1 MNFACDREARR
12 FLARDF
18 HALKP
23 NQPKKRRRGG
33 RIMMAKGVV
42 KICAIITMVLALGAA
57 PVLMTEA
64 SAQTRLRPGFN
75 LFSLRDDVEIGRQS
89 AMQIERQYR
98 TYEDP
103 RVTRIGKR
111 LAARSSM
118 PGLPWRFRV
127 IDRSD
132 VNAFALPGGYVYVT
146 SGLLRAVRSEDE
158 LAGVLAHEIM
168 HVTLRHGTN
177 QASKAM
183 LAQAP
188 LQILSNQLGS
198 GLGATLARFGIGL
211 GLNSLFLRYSREAET
226 QADVGAVQLMRRAGY
241 NPYGL
246 ANFMRTMRGGG
257 GFFSDHPSPANR
269 VERIEEEIRLTGGA
283 RRR

>member
-1 MNFACDREARR
+1 MRT
-12 FLARDF
+12 
-18 HALKP
+18 
-23 NQPKKRRRGG
+23 
-33 RIMMAKGVV
+33 KGVARMG
-42 KICAIITMVLALGAA
+42 AIIAIVLTLGAA

-89 AMQIERQYR
+89 AVQIERQYR
-98 TYEDP
+98 TYEDR
-103 RVTRIGKR
+103 RVTLIGRR

-132 VNAFALPGGYVYVT
+132 VNAFALPGGYIYVT
-146 SGLLRAVRSEDE
+146 SGLLRAVRNDDE

-188 LQILSNQLGS
+188 LQILSSQLGG
-198 GLGATLARFGIGL
+198 GLGATLARFGIGF

-246 ANFMRTMRGGG
+246 ASFMRTMRGGG

-269 VERIEEEIRLTGGA
+269 VERIEEEIRSTGGA
-283 RRR
+283 PRRR